1 MRHVWTLYLRDDR
14 NDPVDVSGCASFR
27 AAVDVDLDAGT
38 EVMCRTLNAN
48 ISHAQTA
55 DGVISIRIDTATE
68 QFLAKTNNQKR
79 LPAYF
84 EVWGYDTSGVAV
96 LYVRIDIECSAV
108 VDPEGGEPP
117 SPVEAD
123 SIVRK
128 TDLEA
133 VVARELV
140 FEYSPD
146 KASVHS
152 DLQTGDK
159 YQRIRHGAN
168 GVPSAWQLIPYG
180 PQGAGTPG
188 QAASVAIGTVS
199 ALEPGA
205 APDGGNHPPRKER
218 LPLFRENPDPA
229 DAFRGPLSVPPES
242 ERRRRAHSLFGGR
255 PRTAAVPVSGDNI
268 SRLQF
273 FPGRR
278 PPVARRRARLRAAA

>member
-1 MRHVWTLYLRDDR
+1 MS
-14 NDPVDVSGCASFR
+14 P
-27 AAVDVDLDAGT
+27 
-38 EVMCRTLNAN
+38 
-48 ISHAQTA
+48 
-55 DGVISIRIDTATE
+55 
-68 QFLAKTNNQKR
+68 

-108 VDPEGGEPP
+108 VDPEGGKPP

-146 KASVHS
+146 KTEVHS

-168 GVPSAWQLIPYG
+168 GVPSAWQMIPYG